1 MDRLLTIDEAAE
13 ALGTGER
20 FVRRLIAERRIRF
33 HKIGRHVRIS
43 STDLDAFVAAGVVEP
58 VPLAVGRRRAA
69 PTLLR
74 RGA

>member
-1 MDRLLTIDEAAE
+1 MDRLLTIDEAAV

-33 HKIGRHVRIS
+33 FKIGSHVRIS
-43 STDLDAFVAAGVVEP
+43 STDVDAFVAAGAVEP
-58 VPLAVGRRRAA
+58 VPQVTGRRGAA
-69 PTLLR
+69 PMQLR